1 MKLSA
6 AAARGLSRRV
16 RGGTLIVDEVDGP
29 SWVAGG
35 GEPVVNVTVTDPRA
49 FGALLRRST
58 VGLAESYA
66 NGWWEAD
73 DLTGLIRTLL
83 RSTGKLRSFLD
94 RAGRRASPAIGALAR
109 LVPPGK
115 EEDRRN
121 VQAHYDLPGELFAV
135 MLDETMAYSCAIF
148 DTPGMSLADA
158 QRAKFDRLC
167 QRLRLG
173 PQDHLLEI
181 GTGWGGLA
189 VHAAARYGCR
199 VTSTTISDAQREIA
213 SKTVAEAGVAD
224 KVTILGV
231 DYRDLGGTYDKLV
244 SVEMIEAVDWRL
256 HDGFFGACSRL
267 LAPNGLMALQAI
279 TIDDRSFER
288 AKHHDDFIRRM
299 IFPGGC
305 IISVE
310 ALARSVTRASDLTVV
325 GLEDIGR
332 HYPETLRRWRSAV
345 RTGVPRL
352 QEAGLDGRFQRLW
365 ELYLCYCEAA
375 FLERHVSDVQVLL
388 AKPQWDVRPV

>member
-1 MKLSA
+1 VKLSA
-6 AAARGLSRRV
+6 AATRCLSRRLH
-16 RGGTLIVDEVDGP
+16 GGTLLVQEPDRR
-29 SWVAGG
+29 WLAGD
-35 GEPVVNVTVTDPRA
+35 GEPVISVSVADTRTFD
-49 FGALLRRST
+49 ALLRRSS

-66 NGWWEAD
+66 KGWWEAD
-73 DLTGLIRTLL
+73 DLTGLVRVLL
-83 RSTGKLRSFLD
+83 RSTEELRSRLD

-109 LVPPGK
+109 LAPPGRDD
-115 EEDRRN
+115 DRRN
-121 VQAHYDLPGELFAV
+121 VQAHYDLPGELFAM

-148 DTPGMSLADA
+148 DRPEMSLADA

-167 QRLRLG
+167 EGLCLG
-173 PQDHLLEI
+173 PEDHLLEI

-199 VTSTTISDAQREIA
+199 VTSTTISDAQREVA
-213 SKTVAEAGVAD
+213 AKRVAEAGVAD

-231 DYRDLGGTYDKLV
+231 DYRDLEGVYDKLV

-310 ALARSVTRASDLTVV
+310 AIARSVSRVTDLTVI

-332 HYPETLRRWRSAV
+332 HYPETLRRWRSAL
-345 RTGVPRL
+345 RANTPRL
-352 QEAGLDGRFQRLW
+352 QEAGLDEQFRRLW
-365 ELYLCYCEAA
+365 DLYLCYCEAA
-375 FLERHVSDVQVLL
+375 FLERHISDVQVLL
-388 AKPQWDVRPV
+388 AKPLWDVRRA